1 MNLNRRHFVGASVAA
16 GAGLL
21 APFTLARSSAE
32 AVKPVAPAM
41 PKAEGPPTALHQAL
55 AALDSHSARVPLRD
69 KIGLADFSLHSRMMR
84 FQLIDVAEGRVAK
97 SYLVSHGR
105 GSDPDNSGFVERFS
119 NRPGSNASSRGSFV
133 TGEAYVGRHS
143 RSRRLHGLEQQND
156 QAFSRAIVIH
166 GADYVDR
173 QMAVG
178 QGRIGRS
185 LGCFAFEQSEIHEL
199 LERLGQGRLLFASGW
214 SAPSAT

>member
-1 MNLNRRHFVGASVAA
+1 MNINRRHFVGASVAA

-21 APFTLARSSAE
+21 APFTLARSSAV
-32 AVKPVAPAM
+32 AVKPVVPAV
-41 PKAEGPPTALHQAL
+41 PKAEGLPTAMQQAL
-55 AALDSHSARVPLRD
+55 AALDMHSARLPLRD
-69 KIGLADFSLHSRMMR
+69 RIGLADFSLHSSVMR
-84 FQLIDVAEGRVAK
+84 FQLVDVAEGRVAK

-119 NRPGSNASSRGSFV
+119 NRPGSNASSRGSFL
-133 TGEAYVGRHS
+133 TGETYVGKHGP
-143 RSRRLHGLEQQND
+143 SRRLRGLDEQND

-173 QMAVG
+173 QMAIA

-185 LGCFAFEQSEIHEL
+185 LGCFAFEQGEIHEL
-199 LERLGQGRLLFASGW
+199 LERLGQGRLLFAAGW
-214 SAPSAT
+214 NEPNAT